1 MANLPNL
8 PLVHKDDIVVYL
20 RAIAKLQTPII
31 EVSPT
36 FPSEDDNI
44 AYGLY
49 VDDVTVNDRAVNQL
63 GIQNCASMYD
73 ATDQFNILYISYQ
86 NDPQAPV
93 ILNEINNLAAN
104 VNFFDGYTSVEFDR
118 DVTIGQRS
126 EIHNYTFT
134 LTRLEFNNA
143 YQS

>member
-1 MANLPNL
+1 VSLSNL
-8 PLVHKDDIVVYL
+8 PLVDKTKVVTYL
-20 RAIAKLQTPII
+20 REVAKIQTPIV
-31 EVSPT
+31 EVSAT

-49 VDDVTVNDRAVNQL
+49 VDDVTDNGRSINQL
-63 GIQNCASMYD
+63 GVQSCASMYN
-73 ATDQFNILYISYQ
+73 AEDQFNILYISFQ

-93 ILNEINNLAAN
+93 ILNSINNLAAN

>member
-1 MANLPNL
+1 MALSNL
-8 PLVHKDDIVVYL
+8 PLVDKAKVVTYL
-20 RAIAKLQTPII
+20 RDVAKIQTPII
-31 EVSPT
+31 EVSNT

-49 VDDVTVNDRAVNQL
+49 VDDVTENARSVNQL
-63 GIQNCASMYD
+63 GVQSCASMYN
-73 ATDQFNILYISYQ
+73 AEDQFNILYISYQ

-93 ILNEINNLAAN
+93 ILNSINNLAAN

>member
-1 MANLPNL
+1 MSLSNL
-8 PLVHKDDIVVYL
+8 PLVDKTKVVTYL
-20 RAIAKLQTPII
+20 RDVAKLQTPIV
-31 EVSPT
+31 EVSAT

-49 VDDVTVNDRAVNQL
+49 VDDVTDNGRTINQL
-63 GIQNCASMYD
+63 GVQSCASMYN
-73 ATDQFNILYISYQ
+73 AEDQFNILYISFQ

-93 ILNEINNLAAN
+93 ILNSINNLAAN

>member
-1 MANLPNL
+1 VAVSNL
-8 PLVHKDDIVVYL
+8 PLVDKAKVVTYL
-20 RAIAKLQTPII
+20 RDVAKIQTPII
-31 EVSPT
+31 EVSNT

-49 VDDVTVNDRAVNQL
+49 VDDVTENARSVNQL
-63 GIQNCASMYD
+63 GVQSCASMYN
-73 ATDQFNILYISYQ
+73 AEDQFNILYISYQ

-93 ILNEINNLAAN
+93 ILNSINNLAAN

>member
-1 MANLPNL
+1 MSLSNL
-8 PLVHKDDIVVYL
+8 PLVDKTKVVTYL
-20 RAIAKLQTPII
+20 RDVAKLQTPIV
-31 EVSPT
+31 EVSAT

-49 VDDVTVNDRAVNQL
+49 VDDVTDNGRSINQL
-63 GIQNCASMYD
+63 GVQSCASMYN
-73 ATDQFNILYISYQ
+73 AEDQFNILYISFQ

-93 ILNEINNLAAN
+93 ILNSINNLAAN